1 MNLFHL
7 KMEDPEN
14 ILLKEL
20 DEELK
25 KEITQNIGI
34 IQKNQKKIIDSL
46 NNLGQQ
52 LFLNEYNVL
61 KISPS
66 NFLFAF
72 QFAKVKYNVI
82 LENLVDKSYSF
93 EYLFLMIFD
102 MFFFDLN
109 NFNYENLDD
118 KIYCFQTILDTMSEK
133 SLAKEAIALLKKYS
147 KRKIYIII

>member
-1 MNLFHL
+1 MDLFHL
-7 KMEDPEN
+7 KMEDQEN
-14 ILLKEL
+14 KLLRKLE
-20 DEELK
+20 EELR

-82 LENLVDKSYSF
+82 LENLVDNPYSF
-93 EYLFLMIFD
+93 EYLCLMIFD
-102 MFFFDLN
+102 MFFFDLK

-118 KIYCFQTILDTMSEK
+118 KIF
-133 SLAKEAIALLKKYS
+133 
-147 KRKIYIII
+147 